1 MSTPILLILGAG
13 PKIGIYVARSF
24 SLKGYKVVLASR
36 SAPTVDAGQQMH
48 IPVDLSKPED
58 VPSVF
63 EKVKEQFG
71 AAPSVVLYNG

>member
-1 MSTPILLILGAG
+1 M
-13 PKIGIYVARSF
+13 
-24 SLKGYKVVLASR
+24 
-36 SAPTVDAGQQMH
+36 DAGQQMH

-63 EKVKEQFG
+63 EKVKEQLG